1 MELKKLIQAM
11 RKQLLPYQ
19 HESDTKRGGEMW
31 EVGEDEYISAWI
43 AGQLRVCRQK
53 NRCFKRE
60 RCVFYEYSDISR
72 KNYEICYELL
82 LELESGNI
90 TCSLNEDSEDKAE

>member
-1 MELKKLIQAM
+1 MDLKQLIKAL

-19 HESDTKRGGEMW
+19 HEGDTERGGKMW
-31 EVGEDEYISAWI
+31 EVEEHEYISAWI

-60 RCVFYEYSDISR
+60 RCVFYEYSDLSR

-82 LELESGNI
+82 LQMENGNLS
-90 TCSLNEDSEDKAE
+90 CSLNEEGDSEE